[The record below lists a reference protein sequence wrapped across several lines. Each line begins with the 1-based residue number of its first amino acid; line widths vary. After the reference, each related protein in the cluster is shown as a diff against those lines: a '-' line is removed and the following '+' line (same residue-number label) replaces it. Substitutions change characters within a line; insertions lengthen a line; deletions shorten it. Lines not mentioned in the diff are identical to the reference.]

1 MPAESKSMRVYV
13 RLTPAEWDTVK
24 RLAAALDLSISDF
37 IRKQLDPIYDK
48 DARLEVL
55 RERGLV

>member
-1 MPAESKSMRVYV
+1 MRVYV